1 MHEQLLIALDL
12 AVPLAIEDVRGWTPE
27 QRIAYCHEHAQ
38 DIAERSDDL
47 MYGSKRPGDVA
58 TLFGVLA
65 RGLAC
70 LAYAPGGVR
79 FAGRRW
85 VAGQE

>member
-12 AVPLAIEDVRGWTPE
+12 AVLLAIEDVRGWTPE

-38 DIAERSDDL
+38 VVAERSDDL
-47 MYGSKRPGDVA
+47 MYGSSKKGETARIFA
-58 TLFGVLA
+58 VLA
-65 RGLAC
+65 RALAC